1 MIMASWLGK
10 VRRTPITVLFVILFF
25 LGLGAVGLLQASGL
39 LAVLQLQA
47 VQADA
52 TGSVIG
58 KSSRIQALR
67 IREIIYLCPAAINVL
82 VGGGILARKRWAQR
96 LGIVLCSINLIA
108 CFSVVGFNFLSL
120 VFPNFNFGSSMSGN
134 GQTRKWVDFGFEGL
148 GSRDKHSTRWSLI
161 MLLKSLS
168 SLKDVWLHA
177 FIGCL
182 LLNDRSLKR
191 YISSNIKQT

>member
-1 MIMASWLGK
+1 MTMTSWIG
-10 VRRTPITVLFVILFF
+10 RIRHTPVTVIFVILFF

-39 LAVLQLQA
+39 LAVLQA
-47 VQADA
+47 VQPDA
-52 TGSVIG
+52 TGSVIE
-58 KSSRIQALR
+58 KSNRIQALR

-96 LGIVLCSINLIA
+96 LGIILCSINLIA

-120 VFPNFNFGSSMSGN
+120 VFPNFNFGSSMSGD
-134 GQTRKWVDFGFEGL
+134 GQTRRWVDFGFEGL
-148 GSRDKHSTRWSLI
+148 GSRDKHTTRWALI

-182 LLNDRSLKR
+182 LLNDRALKR
-191 YISSNIKQT
+191 YISSSIKQT

>member
-10 VRRTPITVLFVILFF
+10 IRRTPITVTFVILFF
-25 LGLGAVGLLQASGL
+25 LGLGAVSLLQASGL
-39 LAVLQLQA
+39 LAVLQTIQP
-47 VQADA
+47 DA

-58 KSSRIQALR
+58 KANRIQALR

-120 VFPNFNFGSSMSGN
+120 VFPSFNFGSSMSGD
-134 GQTRKWVDFGFEGL
+134 GQTRRWVDFGFEGL
-148 GSRDKHSTRWSLI
+148 GSRDKQTTRWSFI

-168 SLKDVWLHA
+168 CLKDVWLHA

-191 YISSNIKQT
+191 YISGNIRQI

>member
-1 MIMASWLGK
+1 MIMTSWI
-10 VRRTPITVLFVILFF
+10 RRIRYTPVTVIFVILFF

-39 LAVLQLQA
+39 LAVLQA
-47 VQADA
+47 VQPDA

-58 KSSRIQALR
+58 KSNRIQALR

-82 VGGGILARKRWAQR
+82 VGGGILAKKRWAQR
-96 LGIVLCSINLIA
+96 LGIVLCSINLFA

-120 VFPNFNFGSSMSGN
+120 VFPNFNFGSSMSGD
-134 GQTRKWVDFGFEGL
+134 GQTRRWVDFGFEGL
-148 GSRDKHSTRWSLI
+148 GSRARHTTRYSLI

-182 LLNDRSLKR
+182 LLNDRALR
-191 YISSNIKQT
+191 LYISSSTRT